1 MGFFDLPAPLF
12 DRLDSL
18 VEVLPPAVRLMLWG
32 SLGAIVSMAL
42 YRWLSPQERISRGKA
57 ELAEARQRLD
67 AHEGE
72 FAEAGPLVR
81 GMLRAA
87 VVQVGRVAGP
97 AILASLP
104 LLSLLAWMSTRY
116 GHAWPPFGSTPAIQ
130 TVPPLPATWVAE
142 GEAAN
147 PHILVAGNDRRVIA
161 DVPLQA
167 PVPVIHK
174 RQWWNALLG
183 NPAGYLP
190 AQGAVERIRIDLPER
205 QYLHFGP
212 GWVRGWELAFF
223 VPLLLVSV
231 AIKVLAGIE

>member
-18 VEVLPPAVRLMLWG
+18 LAGLPAAVRLMLWG
-32 SLGAIVSMAL
+32 MLGALVSMGL
-42 YRWLSPQERISRGKA
+42 YRWLSPQERIGRGKA
-57 ELAEARQRLD
+57 ELAEARRRLD

-72 FAEAGPLVR
+72 FADAAPLVR

-97 AILASLP
+97 AIVASLP
-104 LLSLLAWMSTRY
+104 LLALLAWMSTRY
-116 GHAWPPFGSTPAIQ
+116 GHAWPPVGSTPAIQ
-130 TVPPLPATWVAE
+130 TVPPLPATWVA
-142 GEAAN
+142 GTEADH
-147 PHILVAGNDRRVIA
+147 PHVVVAGDDRRVIA

-174 RQWWNALLG
+174 RQWWNILLG

-190 AQGAVERIRIDLPER
+190 PQSAIDRIRIDLPAR
-205 QYLHFGP
+205 VFLPFGP
-212 GWVRGWELAFF
+212 GWARGWELAFF